1 MNKVLKTLAK
11 SVFILLR
18 LTAEVSAIEAAVPK
32 NKKIWYAS
40 FELSKKNNINNLKR
54 RNEWCHKEI

>member
-54 RNEWCHKEI
+54 RNE